1 MKYVKKGTVIIL
13 AALFCLTVL
22 WGRSGLFSFAEDP
35 VIYGDVDGNGKINLQ
50 DAQMVLQAALKIK
63 GLEAAA
69 HQAADVSGDRQVT
82 LEDAQLVLKY
92 ALRIITAF
100 PVQATDLPE
109 EKPEQPEE
117 GAEILVAYFSKTGTT
132 RAMAEQIQQE
142 TGGTL
147 FEIQPVHSYPDS
159 YQETVEIVQK
169 ERAEDARPPIANQVE
184 HIQDYSVVFV
194 GFPIWFG
201 DEPCIIRT
209 FLESY
214 DFDGK
219 IVIPFCTSGSS
230 PLGPAQEH
238 VKSLLP
244 NATVLQGLGLSG
256 TVSGSRETIA
266 TWVVSCM
273 KQIEELTAGTPE
285 STAKPEET
293 GGSHGDSAAESGNAD
308 DDTNKDN
315 NLKPE
320 ENTMRIQAGTA
331 IFTAEF
337 ADNSSAK
344 AMKELLAKGPLTI
357 EMSDYGNFEK
367 VGPIGTSLPRN
378 DAYITTEPGDI
389 ILYQGNSLTIYYD
402 TNSWNFTRVA
412 KIQNITQAELKAVLG
427 SGDVTVTFSLE

>member
-147 FEIQPVHSYPDS
+147 FEIPASSTINLSLGERPVYAPVSTSNAP
-159 YQETVEIVQK
+159 V
-169 ERAEDARPPIANQVE
+169 
-184 HIQDYSVVFV
+184 SVSRDGSVFNASSV
-194 GFPIWFG
+194 SHAGQ
-201 DEPCIIRT
+201 RLRST
-209 FLESY
+209 FW
-214 DFDGK
+214 G
-219 IVIPFCTSGSS
+219 
-230 PLGPAQEH
+230 
-238 VKSLLP
+238 
-244 NATVLQGLGLSG
+244 
-256 TVSGSRETIA
+256 
-266 TWVVSCM
+266 
-273 KQIEELTAGTPE
+273 
-285 STAKPEET
+285 
-293 GGSHGDSAAESGNAD
+293 
-308 DDTNKDN
+308 
-315 NLKPE
+315 
-320 ENTMRIQAGTA
+320 
-331 IFTAEF
+331 
-337 ADNSSAK
+337 
-344 AMKELLAKGPLTI
+344 LTI
-357 EMSDYGNFEK
+357 PY
-367 VGPIGTSLPRN
+367 
-378 DAYITTEPGDI
+378 
-389 ILYQGNSLTIYYD
+389 
-402 TNSWNFTRVA
+402 
-412 KIQNITQAELKAVLG
+412 
-427 SGDVTVTFSLE
+427 FSIP